1 MRYLENMI
9 KKYCLSQTD
18 FSNICGIS
26 RRHINALIRGHHDPY
41 PHTIKR
47 LAMALSTL
55 DGGDWL
61 EHASNIRGEL

>member
-9 KKYCLSQTD
+9 FKYCLSQTD

-26 RRHINALIRGHHDPY
+26 RRHMNSLIRGHHKPL
-41 PHTIKR
+41 PHTIK
-47 LAMALSTL
+47 LIAMALSTL